1 MKTWKMLTMLVV
13 VVCVLACSTGC
24 DFNNVANVLER
35 APDYLSDGLVELRL
49 LAIQLQDG
57 LAALIGGG

>member
-1 MKTWKMLTMLVV
+1 MNWKMLTMVV
-13 VVCVLACSTGC
+13 VVVLACSTGC
-24 DFNNVANVLER
+24 DFGRVVNVLEQ
-35 APDYLSDGLVELRL
+35 APDYLSDGLAELRM

>member
-1 MKTWKMLTMLVV
+1 MKTWKVLTMLVAL
-13 VVCVLACSTGC
+13 VCVLACSAGC
-24 DFNNVANVLER
+24 DLGNVANVLEQ